1 MAYKVNSL
9 EEMPNALS
17 YLIESVEALQ
27 SKVNALQHKQASN
40 SSKWMDI
47 DELCAYLPSHPAK
60 QTVYGWVS
68 TKQIPV
74 HKINKALAFLQSEI
88 DDWLKNKSH
97 KTQDDLM
104 EEARRFVESKD
115 YQMMETTDYCFSFFR
130 KPIQNIEPIRAVG
143 IVDVYRYIIGHYAQ
157 PQTEALRL
165 MLSSSEAKRYKA
177 THFDYCTFSGLF
189 RKRNEKELI
198 IHSGLMCLDF
208 DHVDNIG
215 ELKQQLLNHEYFDT
229 ELLFVS
235 PSGNGL
241 KWIIP
246 VDLKGWEHSRY
257 FKAVANCI
265 KATGLSLVDMSG
277 SDVARSCFLSYDP
290 QAYINHKYKD
300 DVEENIF
307 RPRLGECPF

>member
-1 MAYKVNSL
+1 M
-9 EEMPNALS
+9 
-17 YLIESVEALQ
+17 
-27 SKVNALQHKQASN
+27 
-40 SSKWMDI
+40 
-47 DELCAYLPSHPAK
+47 
-60 QTVYGWVS
+60 
-68 TKQIPV
+68 
-74 HKINKALAFLQSEI
+74 
-88 DDWLKNKSH
+88 
-97 KTQDDLM
+97 
-104 EEARRFVESKD
+104 
-115 YQMMETTDYCFSFFR
+115 
-130 KPIQNIEPIRAVG
+130 
-143 IVDVYRYIIGHYAQ
+143 YRYIIGHYAQ

-198 IHSGLMCLDF
+198 MHSGLMCLDF

-265 KATGLSLVDMSG
+265 KATGLPLVDMSG

>member
-27 SKVNALQHKQASN
+27 SKVNALQNKQASN
-40 SSKWMDI
+40 SPKWMDI
-47 DELCAYLPSHPAK
+47 D
-60 QTVYGWVS
+60 
-68 TKQIPV
+68 
-74 HKINKALAFLQSEI
+74 
-88 DDWLKNKSH
+88 
-97 KTQDDLM
+97 
-104 EEARRFVESKD
+104 
-115 YQMMETTDYCFSFFR
+115 

-165 MLSSSEAKRYKA
+165 MATFPEAKRYKA

-189 RKRNEKELI
+189 RKRNERELI
-198 IHSGLMCLDF
+198 MHSGLMCLDF
-208 DHVDNIG
+208 DHVENIM
-215 ELKQQLLNHEYFDT
+215 ELKQKLLNHEYFDT

-257 FKAVANCI
+257 FKAVTNCI
-265 KATGLSLVDMSG
+265 KATGLPLVDMSG
-277 SDVARSCFLSYDP
+277 SDVARSCFLPHDP
-290 QAYINHKYKD
+290 QAYINPKYKD

-307 RPRLGECPF
+307 RSRLGECPF

>member
-17 YLIESVEALQ
+17 YLIESVESLQ
-27 SKVNALQHKQASN
+27 SKVNALQHKQASD
-40 SSKWMDI
+40 SPKWMDI

-97 KTQDDLM
+97 KTQNDLM
-104 EEARRFVESKD
+104 EEARRFVESKKIIR
-115 YQMMETTDYCFSFFR
+115 SFFR

-143 IVDVYRYIIGHYAQ
+143 IVDVYRYITGHYAQ

-165 MLSSSEAKRYKA
+165 MLTSPEAKRYKT

-189 RKRNEKELI
+189 GKRNEKELI
-198 IHSGLMCLDF
+198 MHSGLMCLDF
-208 DHVDNIG
+208 DHVEDIM
-215 ELKQQLLNHEYFDT
+215 ELKQKLLNHEYFDT

-246 VDLKGWEHSRY
+246 VDLKGWEHFRY

-265 KATGLSLVDMSG
+265 KATGLPLVDMSG
-277 SDVARSCFLSYDP
+277 SDVARSCFLPHDP
-290 QAYINHKYKD
+290 QAYINPKYKD

>member
-1 MAYKVNSL
+1 
-9 EEMPNALS
+9 
-17 YLIESVEALQ
+17 
-27 SKVNALQHKQASN
+27 
-40 SSKWMDI
+40 
-47 DELCAYLPSHPAK
+47 
-60 QTVYGWVS
+60 
-68 TKQIPV
+68 
-74 HKINKALAFLQSEI
+74 
-88 DDWLKNKSH
+88 
-97 KTQDDLM
+97 
-104 EEARRFVESKD
+104 
-115 YQMMETTDYCFSFFR
+115 METTDYCFSFFR

-165 MLSSSEAKRYKA
+165 MMSSSEAKRYKA

-198 IHSGLMCLDF
+198 MHSGLMCLDF

-257 FKAVANCI
+257 FI
-265 KATGLSLVDMSG
+265 SG
-277 SDVARSCFLSYDP
+277 SVSAERVRCTK
-290 QAYINHKYKD
+290 AGG
-300 DVEENIF
+300 EEQESF
-307 RPRLGECPF
+307 TFTKKGKSFSFPLR

>member
-1 MAYKVNSL
+1 
-9 EEMPNALS
+9 
-17 YLIESVEALQ
+17 
-27 SKVNALQHKQASN
+27 
-40 SSKWMDI
+40 
-47 DELCAYLPSHPAK
+47 
-60 QTVYGWVS
+60 
-68 TKQIPV
+68 
-74 HKINKALAFLQSEI
+74 
-88 DDWLKNKSH
+88 
-97 KTQDDLM
+97 
-104 EEARRFVESKD
+104 
-115 YQMMETTDYCFSFFR
+115 METTDYCFSFFR

-157 PQTEALRL
+157 PQTENLRQ
-165 MLSSSEAKRYKA
+165 MQSSPEAKRYKT

-198 IHSGLMCLDF
+198 MHSGLMCLDF
-208 DHVDNIG
+208 DHVENIV

-265 KATGLSLVDMSG
+265 KATGLPLVDMSG
-277 SDVARSCFLSYDP
+277 SDVARSCFLPYDP

-307 RPRLGECPF
+307 RPRLGKCPF

>member
-1 MAYKVNSL
+1 
-9 EEMPNALS
+9 
-17 YLIESVEALQ
+17 
-27 SKVNALQHKQASN
+27 
-40 SSKWMDI
+40 
-47 DELCAYLPSHPAK
+47 
-60 QTVYGWVS
+60 
-68 TKQIPV
+68 
-74 HKINKALAFLQSEI
+74 
-88 DDWLKNKSH
+88 
-97 KTQDDLM
+97 
-104 EEARRFVESKD
+104 
-115 YQMMETTDYCFSFFR
+115 METTDYCFSFFR

-157 PQTEALRL
+157 PQPEALRL
-165 MLSSSEAKRYKA
+165 MMSSSEAKRYKA

-198 IHSGLMCLDF
+198 MHSGLMCLDF

-257 FKAVANCI
+257 FKAVANYI
-265 KATGLSLVDMSG
+265 KATGLPLVDMSG
-277 SDVARSCFLSYDP
+277 SDVARSCFLPYDP

-307 RPRLGECPF
+307 RPRLGKCPF